1 MHSVFFFFF
10 QAEDGIR
17 DHCVTG
23 VQTCALPIFRLLSQA
38 RCAPR
43 GHFDREN
50 AIWYEIR
57 LIATSLVPC
66 VAGGGGGR
74 RLRSR
79 PPLPPPPRPRRRPP
93 RRRSGAGGA
102 RARRVCARRGVERRR
117 GACSWLWWF

>member
-66 VAGGGGGR
+66 VAGDGGHNVCPPSPSLQ
-74 RLRSR
+74 LRPGQR
-79 PPLPPPPRPRRRPP
+79 VAATR
-93 RRRSGAGGA
+93 RRRST
-102 RARRVCARRGVERRR
+102 RASCATLMRKERTANRIGVV
-117 GACSWLWWF
+117 S

>member
-66 VAGGGGGR
+66 VAGDGGAYI
-74 RLRSR
+74 S
-79 PPLPPPPRPRRRPP
+79 PPPPPPPPPPPRPAPPPPPP
-93 RRRSGAGGA
+93 RAPPPPLATLLRQGG
-102 RARRVCARRGVERRR
+102 ERRHTR
-117 GACSWLWWF
+117 G

>member
-66 VAGGGGGR
+66 VAAIGGAKGCT
-74 RLRSR
+74 
-79 PPLPPPPRPRRRPP
+79 PPPPPPPPPRLPPAPPP
-93 RRRSGAGGA
+93 RRRAARSPSATALRTKRGAGTKG
-102 RARRVCARRGVERRR
+102 G
-117 GACSWLWWF
+117 G

>member
-66 VAGGGGGR
+66 VAVEGAPCPH
-74 RLRSR
+74 LPS
-79 PPLPPPPRPRRRPP
+79 PPPPPPPAPPLRAPLRPLSHRGRRVTGWQVC
-93 RRRSGAGGA
+93 GAGSTQMTL
-102 RARRVCARRGVERRR
+102 RRLVA
-117 GACSWLWWF
+117 S